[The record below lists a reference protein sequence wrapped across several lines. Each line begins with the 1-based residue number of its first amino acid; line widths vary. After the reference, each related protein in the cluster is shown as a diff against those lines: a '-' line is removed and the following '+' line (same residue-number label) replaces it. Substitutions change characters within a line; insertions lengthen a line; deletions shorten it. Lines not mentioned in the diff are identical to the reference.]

1 MAVTSQQIADLA
13 GVSRGTVDRALHN
26 RGRVSPEVAARISR
40 IAEELGYRPNILG
53 QALSRSRQD
62 IKLGVILQSAETPTI
77 QDVARSVHQ
86 MGTELQ
92 RSGVEMLLRTV
103 SGLSTVEVL
112 RQIDELV
119 EAGIKGLAITPNS
132 DPKLTQRI
140 DGLSQEG
147 IPVVTLNSDL
157 PNSQRICYIGMD
169 SYRAG
174 QTAAELLH
182 QMLPSGGKVLPMT
195 GHLNNTAHNNR
206 LNGFLD
212 TFCGSLGNIELLPAQ
227 PCFDRDDYARE
238 ITLHLLQAHP
248 NLSVIYVVSNGQQ
261 GVCHAIEEAGLKGA
275 VRVIAYDLNAPN
287 RRLLQ
292 DGSLSFV
299 LDQGA
304 FEQGTR
310 PLQIL
315 YNYLLYQESPPRE
328 TIYTDIQIYTKYNIS
343 KENRISENLIDLT

>member
-119 EAGIKGLAITPNS
+119 EAGIK
-132 DPKLTQRI
+132 
-140 DGLSQEG
+140 
-147 IPVVTLNSDL
+147 
-157 PNSQRICYIGMD
+157 
-169 SYRAG
+169 
-174 QTAAELLH
+174 
-182 QMLPSGGKVLPMT
+182 
-195 GHLNNTAHNNR
+195 
-206 LNGFLD
+206 
-212 TFCGSLGNIELLPAQ
+212 
-227 PCFDRDDYARE
+227 
-238 ITLHLLQAHP
+238 
-248 NLSVIYVVSNGQQ
+248 
-261 GVCHAIEEAGLKGA
+261 
-275 VRVIAYDLNAPN
+275 
-287 RRLLQ
+287 
-292 DGSLSFV
+292 
-299 LDQGA
+299 
-304 FEQGTR
+304 
-310 PLQIL
+310 
-315 YNYLLYQESPPRE
+315 
-328 TIYTDIQIYTKYNIS
+328 
-343 KENRISENLIDLT
+343 